1 MVTKS
6 ETTEDSVSGHS
17 ISPWDAALNKLREWD
32 PAWAEE
38 CVKMTTNPWTRDVL
52 PVKFIELVCV
62 GLNAAGAH
70 LNPDGARRHIRAA
83 IAAGANRE
91 EILFVLKCASV
102 MSIHSG
108 SFNAPILLQEASVG
122 SLEDFGASRRK
133 RLQGVREATPAVEKM
148 KAIGQW
154 NEEWDSLL
162 FLAPAWTDQFMA
174 MCTDLYGR
182 SIFPPKELE
191 LLIMAFDASFTN
203 MYGPGTRRHIK
214 NALRAGATV
223 DEIVEVLKLGVVLG
237 VQACNLGVTI
247 LAEELEAASEA
258 QPTAAISEVTR

>member
-70 LNPDGARRHIRAA
+70 LNPNVERRNNRAV
-83 IAAGANRE
+83 IAAGANRK
-91 EILFVLKCASV
+91 EIFFVLKCASV

-133 RLQGVREATPAVEKM
+133 RLQGVREATTAVEKM

-174 MCTDLYGR
+174 MCTELYGR

-203 MYGPGTRRHIK
+203 MYGPGTRLHIK

-223 DEIVEVLKLGVVLG
+223 DEIVEV
-237 VQACNLGVTI
+237 
-247 LAEELEAASEA
+247 
-258 QPTAAISEVTR
+258 

>member
-1 MVTKS
+1 MNMMTKS
-6 ETTEDSVSGHS
+6 GIVEDSASGHS

-32 PAWAEE
+32 PAWAEQ
-38 CVKMTTNPWTRDVL
+38 CVKMTTSPWTRGVL
-52 PVKFIELVCV
+52 PLKFIELVCV
-62 GLNAAGAH
+62 GLNAIGTH
-70 LNPDGARRHIRAA
+70 LNPDGVRRHIRAA

-102 MSIHSG
+102 MSIHSC
-108 SFNAPILLQEASVG
+108 SFNAPILLEEASVG

-133 RLQGVREATPAVEKM
+133 RLQKVGEATPAVEKM

-162 FLAPAWTDQFMA
+162 FLSPAWTDQFMA
-174 MCTDLYGR
+174 MCTELYGR
-182 SIFPPKELE
+182 SIFPRKELE

-203 MYGPGTRRHIK
+203 MYGPDTRRHIK

-223 DEIVEVLKLGVVLG
+223 EEIVEVLKLGVVLG
-237 VQACNLGVTI
+237 VQGCNLGVTI
-247 LAEELEAASEA
+247 LAEELEAASGA
-258 QPTAAISEVTR
+258 

>member
-1 MVTKS
+1 MVTS
-6 ETTEDSVSGHS
+6 RTAEGPMSGGS
-17 ISPWDAALNKLREWD
+17 ITPWDQALNKLREWD
-32 PAWAEE
+32 PAWAEQ
-38 CVKMTTNPWTRDVL
+38 CVKMTTNPWTRGVL
-52 PVKFIELVCV
+52 PIKFIELVCV

-70 LNPDGARRHIRAA
+70 LNPEGVRRHIRAA
-83 IAAGANRE
+83 IAAGANRQ
-91 EILFVLKCASV
+91 EILFVLKCAAV
-102 MSIHSG
+102 ISIYSC

-122 SLEDFGASRRK
+122 SLEDFSTARKK
-133 RLQGVREATPAVEKM
+133 RLQKAAEATPSVEKM

-154 NEEWDSLL
+154 TEEWDSLL
-162 FLAPAWTDQFMA
+162 FLAPAWTDEFMA
-174 MCTDLYGR
+174 MCIELYGE

-191 LLIMAFDASFTN
+191 LMIMAFDASFTN

-247 LAEELEAASEA
+247 LSEELEAASEA
-258 QPTAAISEVTR
+258 QPTAPISEAVR